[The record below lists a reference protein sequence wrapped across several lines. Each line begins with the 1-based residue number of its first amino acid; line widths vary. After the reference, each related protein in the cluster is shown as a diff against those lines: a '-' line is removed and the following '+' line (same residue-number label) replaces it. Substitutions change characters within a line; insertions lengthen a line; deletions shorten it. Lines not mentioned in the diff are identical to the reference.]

1 VSALYVYKCRNDPTG
16 GNVSYGDWF
25 DVLVD
30 NRPFMW
36 GGAWATAQPRSRRL
50 FEEDLAVGDLILA
63 WQSDRQA
70 AVGVCKVD
78 SFKSTK
84 RGQEVMLKWLDRFD
98 PPVHINQAKRSNQR
112 LAAVRAFKQGNAGT
126 LYPTT
131 RPEAWVLL
139 EACGSKLAKR
149 FKP

>member
-1 VSALYVYKCRNDPTG
+1 MTALFVYKCRNDPDA
-16 GNVSYGDWF
+16 GNTSFGDWF
-25 DVLVD
+25 DVLAEK
-30 NRPFMW
+30 RAFIW

-50 FEEDLAVGDLILA
+50 FEEELAAGDLILA

-78 SFKSTK
+78 SFKSTT
-84 RGQEVMLKWLDRFD
+84 RGQEVLFRWIERFD
-98 PPVHINQAKRSNQR
+98 PPMHINEEKRTNPR

-131 RPEAWVLL
+131 RAEARVLL
-139 EACGSKLAKR
+139 QACHSTLASR